1 MRVFI
6 FQTLEKRLQVNC
18 LVRRGRMIT
27 EGSAENTYVAVKG
40 RLKREYASPKSE
52 AKKTIKFY
60 EFN

>member
-27 EGSAENTYVAVKG
+27 EGSNENIWLAVKG
-40 RLKREYASPKSE
+40 KLKREYASLKSE
-52 AKKTIKFY
+52 TK
-60 EFN
+60 NH

>member
-1 MRVFI
+1 
-6 FQTLEKRLQVNC
+6 
-18 LVRRGRMIT
+18 MIT